1 MPINRRRPHG
11 QSIRFIAALQNEAG
25 IIANARRRRNGIC
38 AMCGRPTS
46 QWYGAP
52 HKAYDAVKNN
62 RTGSETMNGAEV
74 IADIL
79 KREGTE
85 FLSCYPRNPVIEP
98 CAALDIR
105 PILCRQERVGVGIA
119 DGFSRIKRG
128 KRNGVFAAQA
138 GPGIENA
145 FPGVAQAF
153 SENVPLLVV
162 SGGMPL
168 ARQYSRPVFRAAEV
182 FRPVTKWSA
191 LAHSV
196 QELPDLLRRSYHA
209 MRSGKAGPVLIEVPD
224 EVFTAEYNGTV
235 DYVPVP
241 VQRAAPDPDA
251 IKKAV
256 EMLLAAKHPVLWAG
270 QGVHYAEASAQL
282 AALAEMLPAPVV
294 ATNPG
299 KSAIPDSHPLAL
311 GASTRSRSKPFADFL
326 NRADLVVAIGSSL
339 TITNFGP
346 AVPPGKTIIH
356 SSNDAADINKEY
368 RADHAVVGDAAL
380 VIDAL
385 IAELARKRSGSGG
398 NALAALKED
407 IAAGKKAWRDEWSK
421 HLDSGETPIN
431 QYRVIRDM
439 MRTLDRDNVIIT
451 HDSGSPREQ
460 LLPFWETTSAGSYMG
475 WGKSTQLGYGLG
487 ITMGAKLAA
496 PKKLCINV
504 MGDAAIGMTGM
515 DIETAARN
523 RIGILT
529 VVFNNGV
536 MAAERDVLKLSAK
549 KYGALTVSG
558 NYTKVA
564 QGLNVDATRV
574 EKPADIVPAL
584 KDAVAVTET
593 GAPFLLEFVVK
604 EGYDFSRY
612 A

>member
-1 MPINRRRPHG
+1 
-11 QSIRFIAALQNEAG
+11 
-25 IIANARRRRNGIC
+25 
-38 AMCGRPTS
+38 
-46 QWYGAP
+46 
-52 HKAYDAVKNN
+52 
-62 RTGSETMNGAEV
+62 MNGAEI
-74 IADIL
+74 IAEIL

-128 KRNGVFAAQA
+128 KRNGVFAAQM

-153 SENVPLLVV
+153 SENVPLLVIA
-162 SGGMPL
+162 GGMPL
-168 ARQYSRPVFRAAEV
+168 SRQYVRPAFRAAEV
-182 FRPVTKWSA
+182 LRPVTKWSA
-191 LAHSV
+191 LAHTA
-196 QELPDLLRRSYHA
+196 QELPDLLRRAYQA

-224 EVFTAEYNGTV
+224 EVFAAEYQGAL

-251 IKKAV
+251 IRKAA
-256 EMLLAAKHPVLWAG
+256 EMLLAAKNPILWAG
-270 QGVHYAEASAQL
+270 QGVHYAEAAEQL

-299 KSAIPDSHPLAL
+299 KSAIADSHPLAL
-311 GASTRSRSKPFADFL
+311 GAATRSRSKPFADFMA
-326 NRADLVVAIGSSL
+326 RADLVMAIGSSL
-339 TITNFGP
+339 TVTNFGP
-346 AVPPGKTIIH
+346 AVPPGKTIVH
-356 SSNDAADINKEY
+356 SSNEAADINKEY
-368 RADHAVVGDAAL
+368 RADHAVIGDASL

-385 IAELARKRSGSGG
+385 IAELRRKKPGNGG
-398 NALAALKED
+398 NALTALKED
-407 IAAGKKAWRDEWSK
+407 IAAGKKARREEWSK
-421 HLDSGETPIN
+421 HLDSDEVPIN

-460 LLPFWETTSAGSYMG
+460 LLPFWETTTAGSYMG

-523 RIGILT
+523 RIAILT

-536 MAAERDVLKLSAK
+536 MAAERDVLKLSTK

-558 NYTKVA
+558 NYAKVA
-564 QGLNVDATRV
+564 QGLNVDSARV
-574 EKPADIVPAL
+574 GKPAEIVPAL
-584 KDAVAVTET
+584 KDAVAITES

>member
-1 MPINRRRPHG
+1 
-11 QSIRFIAALQNEAG
+11 
-25 IIANARRRRNGIC
+25 
-38 AMCGRPTS
+38 
-46 QWYGAP
+46 
-52 HKAYDAVKNN
+52 
-62 RTGSETMNGAEV
+62 MNGAEV
-74 IADIL
+74 IAEIL

-119 DGFSRIKRG
+119 DGFTRIKRG
-128 KRNGVFAAQA
+128 KKNGVFAAQA

-145 FPGVAQAF
+145 FPGVAQAY
-153 SENVPLLVV
+153 SENVPLLVIA
-162 SGGMPL
+162 GGMAL
-168 ARQYSRPVFRAAEV
+168 ERQYMHPVFRAAEV

-191 LAHSV
+191 LAHAV
-196 QELPDLLRRSYHA
+196 QELPDLLRRAYQA
-209 MRSGKAGPVLIEVPD
+209 MRSGKPGPVLIEVPD
-224 EVFTAEYNGTV
+224 EVFNAEFKGEIEHQT
-235 DYVPVP
+235 VP
-241 VQRAAPDPDA
+241 VQRVAPDPAA
-251 IKKAV
+251 IKAAV
-256 EMLLAAKHPVLWAG
+256 DVLLAAKHPLLWAG
-270 QGVHYAEASAQL
+270 QGVHYAEASDRL
-282 AALAEMLPAPVV
+282 AALAELIPAPVV

-299 KSAIPDSHPLAL
+299 KSAIADSHPLAL
-311 GASTRSRSKPFADFL
+311 GAATRSRSKPFAEFM
-326 NRADLVVAIGSSL
+326 NRADVILAVGSSL
-339 TITNFGP
+339 TRTNFGP

-356 SSNDAADINKEY
+356 SSNEASDINKEY
-368 RADHAVVGDAAL
+368 RAAHAVVGDAAL

-385 IAELARKRSGSGG
+385 IAELSRQKRGSGG
-398 NALAALKED
+398 NALADLKEG
-407 IAAGKKAWRDEWSK
+407 IAAGKKAWRDEWGK
-421 HLDSGETPIN
+421 QLDSDEVPLN

-460 LLPFWETTSAGSYMG
+460 LLPFWETTVAGSYMG

-496 PKKLCINV
+496 PQKLCINV

-523 RIGILT
+523 RIAILT

-536 MAAERDVLKLSAK
+536 MAAERDVLKLSTK

-564 QGLNVDATRV
+564 QGLNVDSARV

-584 KDAVAVTET
+584 KDAVTVTET